1 MKPATPDIRDCSDP
15 SIAAY
20 RRGCR
25 CPACRAANN
34 ERTRLSVREGRPQG
48 ATADL
53 MQRIL
58 RRLMIPAASYS
69 TRRDLAEAL
78 EVPISQV
85 RTALLKLEER
95 GQVMR
100 STGSSRYT
108 RYARP
113 DYSRVREEQER
124 DQAPAPDDASRPT
137 VAPADAPPS
146 SIASSHA
153 DAPGG
158 ECRLCAFTRRLLS
171 DAQRDAARYHEML
184 TEAKIPV
191 MPLPSDN
198 PASPSY
204 RAPARVARSL
214 QQDPPAPLA
223 AELAQI
229 FTAPANAPPAGV
241 APPPAFDFDMSEHV
255 VLVPG
260 YAPTAADLEADAWE
274 ASRAERLAAEH
285 RGPDGY
291 CLGCD
296 EKVGHPAWCPYAPAD
311 LRTAADP
318 SDW

>member
-1 MKPATPDIRDCSDP
+1 MKPATPDIRNCSDP
-15 SIAAY
+15 SVAVY

-34 ERTRLSVREGRPQG
+34 ERTRLSVREGQPQG

-100 STGSSRYT
+100 SKGSSRYT

-113 DYSRVREEQER
+113 DYSSVREEQER
-124 DQAPAPDDASRPT
+124 EQVPVPDDAPRPT
-137 VAPADAPPS
+137 TAPADAP
-146 SIASSHA
+146 ASSPPSAYAGPCA
-153 DAPGG
+153 DVM
-158 ECRLCAFTRRLLS
+158 CRRRLS
-171 DAQRDAARYHEML
+171 DAHRDAARYHEML
-184 TEAKIPV
+184 VEAEIPV
-191 MPLPSDN
+191 MPLATDN
-198 PASPSY
+198 PASPNY
-204 RAPARVARSL
+204 RVPARDL
-214 QQDPPAPLA
+214 QPAPPASDPLA
-223 AELAQI
+223 AAVAQI
-229 FTAPANAPPAGV
+229 FAAPAVPEPTPPDV
-241 APPPAFDFDMSEHV
+241 DMSEHV

-260 YAPTAADLEADAWE
+260 YVPDEDLDGVLERARAD
-274 ASRAERLAAEH
+274 RLAAEN
-285 RGPDGY
+285 RAPDGY

-296 EKVGHPAWCPYAPAD
+296 QKIGHPEWCPYAPAD
-311 LRTAADP
+311 LRVAGDPAD
-318 SDW
+318 W